1 MSEGF
6 EVRISAAAE
15 QDLRD
20 IVAFSR
26 RQGGEAVA
34 TQALNGLL
42 AVVATLEA
50 HPMRGAIPPELAD
63 VGPGPYRQLRF
74 ERFRLVYRVSEA
86 VVFVLLIVDSRRD
99 VRPLLERRL
108 FET

>member
-1 MSEGF
+1 MSRGF

-20 IVAFSR
+20 IVAFCQ
-26 RQGGEAVA
+26 RQGAAAAA
-34 TQALNGLL
+34 TRVLDGLL
-42 AVVATLEA
+42 GAVATLEA
-50 HPMRGAIPPELAD
+50 HPTRGAVPPELAD

-74 ERFRLVYRVSEA
+74 ERYRLVYRVSEP